1 MRHQLRAD
9 EAPPATPGGARSA
22 CSQRVPLGELRDTSS
37 CRKADGQDDFEKMLK
52 EEKLDV
58 LVVTTVDSEH
68 DLYIVPALYAGI
80 RVLTEKPMTMCV
92 QLAYRVCTADEKERR
107 EMSEDLERC
116 QGDQRIFAG

>member
-1 MRHQLRAD
+1 MRHQLRAN
-9 EAPPATPGGARSA
+9 EAPSATPGRAGTAG
-22 CSQRVPLGELRDTSS
+22 SQGIPLGELRGTYF
-37 CRKADGQDDFEKMLK
+37 CCEADGQDDFEKMLK

-92 QLAYRVCTADEKERR
+92 QLAVW
-107 EMSEDLERC
+107 M
-116 QGDQRIFAG
+116 